1 MVVISYAFLM
11 ASITC
16 CWFLFRIYRC
26 CLQKKIIWIRE
37 LQLILVY
44 ICIVVIAR
52 FTFFPFSKV
61 NGMVQPL
68 VFDPALALP
77 FRINWIPLVNLL
89 DYEIYNEGLLNIIG
103 NIAMFIPVGIIWPFV
118 FRPLQTPERAIA
130 AGFGYS
136 LCIEILQLPFYDR
149 VSDVDDLILN
159 TASFAVGH
167 LIYALTAA
175 VTRLCRKK

>member
-1 MVVISYAFLM
+1 M
-11 ASITC
+11 
-16 CWFLFRIYRC
+16 
-26 CLQKKIIWIRE
+26 RE
-37 LQLILVY
+37 LQLVLVY

-61 NGMVQPL
+61 NGVVQPL
-68 VFDPALALP
+68 IFDLERALP

-89 DYEIYNEGLLNIIG
+89 DYEIYNEGLLNVIG
-103 NIAMFIPVGIIWPFV
+103 NIAMFIPVGIIWPIL
-118 FRPLQTPERAIA
+118 FRQLQTPEKAIA

-159 TASFAVGH
+159 TAGFAVGY
-167 LIYALTAA
+167 LIYALTVA
-175 VTRLCRKK
+175 VIRLCRKK